1 MIIDNL
7 HVVGISIPPLEANT
21 PLVVDADAVL
31 ACTIVREFLQA
42 ICGWNPEI
50 LQRDSPIQH
59 PQFSQGHLLNILG
72 QSIRSLSVEDLFG
85 LPGFEGPYQESQ
97 CIT

>member
-7 HVVGISIPPLEANT
+7 HVVGIPIPPLEANT

-31 ACTIVREFLQA
+31 ACTIVGEFLQA

-50 LQRDSPIQH
+50 RQRHSPIQH

-72 QSIRSLSVEDLFG
+72 
-85 LPGFEGPYQESQ
+85 
-97 CIT
+97 